1 MSNMSTVRVQL
12 VGFTP
17 STRTLLKSTFAGY
30 ARKGRAFVE
39 AASGEKPSV
48 YLLDS
53 DDIQACEAWR
63 DAHQDVIDAPVVA
76 IGRAPFDL
84 DIPIMGKPLQWNKL
98 YDTLVAAL
106 SVPAPVWSDAQ
117 RALLREKKRAQ
128 LSKPAINQ
136 SANLRKKLLVCDDSA
151 TVRHYMAIKLA
162 PFGYTVETAESGE
175 EAIEK
180 CKSTVYAAVFMDVEM
195 GGMDGYDT
203 CKTIRPLLPPDT
215 PIVMV
220 TTRDSPFD
228 KMRGTLAGCSAYLVK
243 PVDENTI
250 AETMAKWLKAT
261 ARR

>member
-1 MSNMSTVRVQL
+1 MSNMSTVRIQL
-12 VGFTP
+12 IGFTP

-39 AASGEKPSV
+39 VTSGEKPSI

-53 DDIQACEAWR
+53 DDIHACEAWR
-63 DAHQDVIDAPVVA
+63 DARQDVIDAPVVA
-76 IGRAPFDL
+76 IGKAPFDL
-84 DIPIMGKPLQWNKL
+84 DIPVMSKPLQWNNL
-98 YDTLVAAL
+98 YDTLVSAL
-106 SVPAPVWSDAQ
+106 SIPAPVWSEQQ

-128 LSKPAINQ
+128 LSKPVANQ
-136 SANLRKKLLVCDDSA
+136 NPNQRKKLLVCDDSA

-180 CKSTVYAAVFMDVEM
+180 CKTTAYEAIFMDVEM
-195 GGMDGYDT
+195 GGLDGYDT
-203 CKTIRPLLPPDT
+203 CKAIRPLLTSDT

-250 AETMAKWLKAT
+250 SETMAKWLKAT